1 MSDLVRQ
8 ALVHVLD
15 KQDLSRQQ
23 MQDAMNAIMQ
33 GQATSAQIAGL
44 IVALRMK
51 GETVDEITAAAQVM
65 RNLSSK
71 VVINAASL
79 VDTCGTG
86 GDGQHTFNVSTA
98 SAMVAASAGV
108 VIAKHGNRS
117 VSSSTGSA
125 DVLEALGVNLELS
138 PEQIASCVETTGIG
152 FMFAPM
158 HHSCMKHAI
167 GPRKELGVRTLF
179 NLLGPLT
186 NPAAAQSQ
194 VLGVFDRAWL
204 RPLTSVL
211 NNLGSQRAL
220 VVHAED
226 GLDEISING
235 KTYVCEL
242 AQGEMTEYEVTP
254 DQLGVD
260 AGSLADITVEN
271 AEQSAN
277 IINDVL
283 NGMPGPAANIVALN
297 AGAAIYVAGR
307 TESLEEGVDLAMLSI
322 QSGVA
327 LQKLTDLVDYT
338 NNLSNT

>member
-1 MSDLVRQ
+1 MSDVVKQ
-8 ALVHVLD
+8 ALIALLD
-15 KQDLSRQQ
+15 KQDLSSQQ
-23 MQDAMNAIMQ
+23 MQSAMNAIMQ
-33 GQATSAQIAGL
+33 GQATPAQIAGF
-44 IVALRMK
+44 IIALRMK

-65 RNLSSK
+65 RNLSNK
-71 VVINAASL
+71 VAINATNV

-98 SAMVAASAGV
+98 SALVAASAGV
-108 VIAKHGNRS
+108 TIAKHGNRS

-125 DVLEALGVNLELS
+125 DVLEALGVKLELS
-138 PEQIASCVETTGIG
+138 PQQIAHCVETIGIG

-204 RPLTSVL
+204 RPLAEVL
-211 NNLGSQRAL
+211 KNLGSERAL
-220 VVHAED
+220 VVHADD
-226 GLDEISING
+226 GLDEISINS

-242 AQGEMTEYEVTP
+242 ADGELLEYEVTP

-260 AGSLADITVEN
+260 RGDLADIHVDN

-277 IINDVL
+277 MISDVF

-307 TESLEEGVDLAMLSI
+307 TESLVEGVDLAVLSI

-327 LQKLTDLVDYT
+327 LQKLTDLVDFT
-338 NNLSNT
+338 NNL

>member
-1 MSDLVRQ
+1 MSELVQQ
-8 ALVHVLD
+8 ALVQLLD
-15 KQDLSRQQ
+15 KQDLSSQQ
-23 MQDAMNAIMQ
+23 MQSAMNAIMQ
-33 GQATSAQIAGL
+33 GQATPAQIAGFM
-44 IVALRMK
+44 IALRMK

-71 VVINAASL
+71 VEINATNL

-86 GDGQHTFNVSTA
+86 GDGQHTFNISTA
-98 SAMVAASAGV
+98 SAIVAASAGV
-108 VIAKHGNRS
+108 AIAKHGNRS

-125 DVLEALGVNLELS
+125 DVLEALGVKLELA
-138 PEQIASCVETTGIG
+138 PEQIARCVETVGIG

-194 VLGVFDRAWL
+194 VLGVFDKEWL
-204 RPLTSVL
+204 CPLAGVL
-211 NNLGSQRAL
+211 NNLGSERAL

-226 GLDEISING
+226 GLDEISIAS
-235 KTYVCEL
+235 KTFVCEL
-242 AQGEMTEYEVTP
+242 AHGEITEYEVTP
-254 DQLGVD
+254 HELGVD
-260 AGSLADITVEN
+260 AGNLEDIMVEN

-277 IINDVL
+277 MINDVFH
-283 NGMPGPAANIVALN
+283 GMPGPAANIVALN

-307 TESLEEGVDLAMLSI
+307 TESLGEGVDLAVLSI

-338 NNLSNT
+338 NNL

>member
-1 MSDLVRQ
+1 MSELVQQ
-8 ALVHVLD
+8 ALVQLLD
-15 KQDLSRQQ
+15 KQDLSGQQ
-23 MQDAMNAIMQ
+23 MQAAMNAIMQ
-33 GQATSAQIAGL
+33 GQATSAQIAGF
-44 IVALRMK
+44 IIALRMK
-51 GETVDEITAAAQVM
+51 GESVDEITAAAQVM

-71 VVINAASL
+71 VNINASNL

-86 GDGQHTFNVSTA
+86 GDGQNTFNVSTA
-98 SAMVAASAGV
+98 SAIVAASAGV
-108 VIAKHGNRS
+108 AIAKHGNRS

-125 DVLEALGVNLELS
+125 DVLEALGVKLELN
-138 PEQIASCVETTGIG
+138 PAQIASCVETVGIG

-158 HHSCMKHAI
+158 HHSCMKHAV

-204 RPLTSVL
+204 QPLAGVL
-211 NNLGSQRAL
+211 NNLGSARAL

-226 GLDEISING
+226 GMDEISITG
-235 KTYVCEL
+235 KTFVCEL
-242 AQGEMTEYEVTP
+242 AQGEITEYEVTP
-254 DQLGVD
+254 NELGVD
-260 AGSLADITVEN
+260 DGDLADIAVEN

-277 IINDVL
+277 MINDVF

-307 TESLEEGVDLAMLSI
+307 TASLSEGVDLAVLSI

-338 NNLSNT
+338 NNQ